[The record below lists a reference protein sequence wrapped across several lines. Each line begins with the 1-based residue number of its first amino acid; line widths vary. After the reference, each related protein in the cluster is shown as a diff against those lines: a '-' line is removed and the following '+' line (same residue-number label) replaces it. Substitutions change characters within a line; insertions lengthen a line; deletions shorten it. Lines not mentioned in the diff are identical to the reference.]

1 MDTIHETIVECQRLR
16 IPVLP
21 PDVNESFGDF
31 TTVKNAETGDKIRFG
46 LFTIKNLGTEIAN
59 AIVAERK
66 ARGHFTSV
74 ANFLE
79 RVNHHLL
86 NKKSLEALTKAGALD
101 SLGEERGCLLF
112 NMDNL
117 LMYHQ
122 DTRKAGDN
130 QSSLFGLM
138 TDQST
143 VPQLKLKPCP
153 PTNAKEKLAWE
164 KELLGLY
171 ISGHPLDEFKD
182 KFQND
187 QHTIRHVREAKEGQS
202 VLVAG
207 LIEELR
213 EINTKKGE
221 PMVFMKLVDYT
232 GTIEAVIFPRTLK
245 EYKSILVPEKCIAL
259 RGRLSLRN
267 GEPSI
272 VAEKLKTL

>member
-1 MDTIHETIVECQRLR
+1 
-16 IPVLP
+16 
-21 PDVNESFGDF
+21 
-31 TTVKNAETGDKIRFG
+31 
-46 LFTIKNLGTEIAN
+46 
-59 AIVAERK
+59 
-66 ARGHFTSV
+66 
-74 ANFLE
+74 
-79 RVNHHLL
+79 
-86 NKKSLEALTKAGALD
+86 
-101 SLGEERGCLLF
+101 
-112 NMDNL
+112 
-117 LMYHQ
+117 
-122 DTRKAGDN
+122 
-130 QSSLFGLM
+130 M